1 VLQALYDFRTPSVL
15 VDYHRAKI
23 NNKLAMKNRISFRVS
38 EDLSKKI
45 SDAASKS
52 AQSKSSF
59 IRSCIQKDL
68 AVSEFQ
74 SLRAQMMPIAV
85 KSGFL
90 TDEDVF
96 KVVS

>member
-1 VLQALYDFRTPSVL
+1 
-15 VDYHRAKI
+15 
-23 NNKLAMKNRISFRVS
+23 MKNRISFRVS
-38 EDLSKKI
+38 DDLSKQI

-68 AVSEFQ
+68 AIRQFR
-74 SLRAQMMPIAV
+74 SLRAQMMPIAE
-85 KSGFL
+85 KNGFL

-96 KVVS
+96 RVVS